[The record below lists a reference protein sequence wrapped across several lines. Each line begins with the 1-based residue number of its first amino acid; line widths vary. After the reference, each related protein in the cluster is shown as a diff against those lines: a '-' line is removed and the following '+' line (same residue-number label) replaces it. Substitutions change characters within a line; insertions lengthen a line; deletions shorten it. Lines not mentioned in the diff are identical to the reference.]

1 MLEKSPPPHPPPHH
15 PPSPLRRHLH
25 PPAAPSSSAMDEKT
39 SSNMTQVRRARPIVL
54 VLLLLVFIYTLWQ
67 WPSTHPGITTTG
79 HGGAVV
85 SETSDT
91 REPVGS
97 SSGKKLVPLEAHIIS
112 KCPDT
117 RDALRQLILPV
128 MQQVLDK
135 VDFQLSYIGKLTE
148 DDGVECKHGPT
159 ECLGNIIELC
169 ARDLYPD
176 PKINLG
182 FIMCLTKDYRQIPDR
197 ALVEDCALE
206 HAIDFDAL
214 NECAA
219 RDNGAHGMDML
230 RKSVQRSAEVRPS
243 MPAPLA
249 EFHRAR

>member
-67 WPSTHPGITTTG
+67 WPSTHPGITTG